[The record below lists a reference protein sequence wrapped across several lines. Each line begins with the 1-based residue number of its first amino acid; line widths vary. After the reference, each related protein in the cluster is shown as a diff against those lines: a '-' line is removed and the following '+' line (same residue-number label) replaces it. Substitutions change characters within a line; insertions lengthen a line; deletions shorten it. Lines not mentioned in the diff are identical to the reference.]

1 MTDDLNTETTPTTW
15 CLRVR
20 RNQNIARR
28 RINIWK
34 NHNKLQKIA
43 GLETCD
49 YYTFKR
55 YVFNNELSQV
65 AILIRAAEMV
75 QVIRKKR
82 YAQ

>member
-1 MTDDLNTETTPTTW
+1 MIYDPNTKTTPTTW

-20 RNQNIARR
+20 RNQNIERR
-28 RINIWK
+28 RIDIWK
-34 NHNKLQKIA
+34 NHNKLQRIA

-49 YYTFKR
+49 YPTFKED
-55 YVFNNELSQV
+55 VFNNELSQV